1 MVSFVLRVARWLLQL
16 QPQVRTAGRK
26 NRHKKEDRM
35 ALLLQKQ
42 SQPAGL
48 LLTPLGH
55 MLTPATR
62 NTVQLSISHGSIA
75 VISKTVVLLVMRGGQ
90 MLVS

>member
-1 MVSFVLRVARWLLQL
+1 MAGWPLQL
-16 QPQVRTAGRK
+16 QPHVGTACRK

>member
-1 MVSFVLRVARWLLQL
+1 MVSFVLRVARWLL

-42 SQPAGL
+42 SQPTGL
-48 LLTPLGH
+48 LPPLGH
-55 MLTPATR
+55 MLTPAMR

>member
-1 MVSFVLRVARWLLQL
+1 MAGWPLQL
-16 QPQVRTAGRK
+16 QPHVRTACRK

-42 SQPAGL
+42 SQLIGL
-48 LLTPLGH
+48 LLPPLGH

-62 NTVQLSISHGSIA
+62 NTVQFSISHGSVA
-75 VISKTVVLLVMRGGQ
+75 VISKIVILLVMRRGQ
-90 MLVS
+90 MLMS

>member
-1 MVSFVLRVARWLLQL
+1 MAGWPLQL
-16 QPQVRTAGRK
+16 QPHVRTACRK